1 MDLLAYLGLSLFVD
15 YKGEVHE
22 VRCMICTF
30 VEGKNKLLSF
40 KLDSL
45 FRHVDHWKCTIFMLG
60 VDASSYYM
68 NKNYVHSKNE
78 NQYTISQRPFA
89 LDLFQCDIPLEHKR
103 KYVQFVTLY
112 HILAHGRLM
121 TNFERFKVLFQMFK
135 MKNVGRKHWS
145 D

>member
-1 MDLLAYLGLSLFVD
+1 MDLFAYLGLSLLLIN
-15 YKGEVHE
+15 KGEVHQ
-22 VRCMICTF
+22 VRCMIYTF
-30 VEGKNKLLSF
+30 VERKDKLLTF

-45 FRHVDHWKCTIFMLG
+45 FTHVDRWKCKISMLG

-78 NQYTISQRPFA
+78 RQYTISQRPSV
-89 LDLFQCDIPLEHKR
+89 LDLS
-103 KYVQFVTLY
+103 QFVTLY

-121 TNFERFKVLFQMFK
+121 TNFERFKVLFQIFK
-135 MKNVGRKHWS
+135 MKNVGKKHWS